1 VRLTPIATRKLRSYR
16 RAVGSYYGS
25 FLPAP
30 SAARPAILDL
40 ASSWISHLPSSFTK
54 ATANIAA
61 IGMNR
66 RELEANPVLS
76 SFDVQDLNE
85 DPTFKNIAS
94 DSQDAVICS
103 VSIG

>member
-1 VRLTPIATRKLRSYR
+1 
-16 RAVGSYYGS
+16 
-25 FLPAP
+25 
-30 SAARPAILDL
+30 
-40 ASSWISHLPSSFTK
+40 
-54 ATANIAA
+54 
-61 IGMNR
+61 MNR

-85 DPTFKNIAS
+85 DPTFKSVAS